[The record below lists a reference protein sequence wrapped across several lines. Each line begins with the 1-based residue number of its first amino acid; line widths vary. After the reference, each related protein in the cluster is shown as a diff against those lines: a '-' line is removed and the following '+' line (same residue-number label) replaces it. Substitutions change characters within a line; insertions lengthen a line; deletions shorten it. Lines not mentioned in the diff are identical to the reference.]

1 MKRSMK
7 RHMKTQFF
15 VCQFRQHGMTLISTL
30 LILLVVLMLGI
41 AAAQIAVQGEKSS
54 RNDRD
59 HQIAFQAAEA
69 ALLDAEMDIE
79 YSPDASR
86 SRSDLFSSASAI
98 GFPAEAGSACGSGE
112 QNNYLGLCHHSETGA
127 LPIWH
132 TVNFMDDVASTA
144 SSVPY
149 GRFTGQ
155 SFHIANGSLPVKLP
169 RYIVEL
175 MLYKMPGSG
184 TDEKSYFYR
193 ITAVGFGARETT
205 QVALQTV
212 YRKTH

>member
-1 MKRSMK
+1 MSMQVFYL
-7 RHMKTQFF
+7 RRYQS
-15 VCQFRQHGMTLISTL
+15 GMTLVATL
-30 LILLVVLMLGI
+30 LILLVVLMLSI
-41 AAAQIAVQGEKSS
+41 AASQIAIQGEKTS

-79 YSPDASR
+79 HSPDAGR
-86 SRSDLFSSASAI
+86 SRSDLFSNTSAI
-98 GFPAEAGSACGSGE
+98 GFPGEAGAACGSGE
-112 QNNYLGLCHHSETGA
+112 QNLYLGLCHHSEIGSV
-127 LPIWH
+127 PIWH
-132 TVNFMDDVASTA
+132 IVNFTDDATSTN

-155 SFHIANGSLPVKLP
+155 TFHTAYGSLPQKLP

-175 MLYKMPGSG
+175 MQYKTTASRA
-184 TDEKSYFYR
+184 DEISYFYR
-193 ITAVGFGARETT
+193 ITAVGFGASQTT
-205 QVALQTV
+205 QVALQTI

>member
-1 MKRSMK
+1 MKM
-7 RHMKTQFF
+7 HVF
-15 VCQFRQHGMTLISTL
+15 VCRSFQNGMALLVTL
-30 LILLVVLMLGI
+30 LVLLVVLMLGI
-41 AAAQIAVQGEKSS
+41 AASQIAIQGEKSS

-79 YSPDASR
+79 HAPDGGR
-86 SRSDLFSSASAI
+86 SRSDLFSNVSAI
-98 GFPAEAGSACGSGE
+98 GFPVVAGSPCGSGE
-112 QNNYLGLCHHSETGA
+112 NNRYLGLCHRSESGA
-127 LPIWH
+127 VPIWH
-132 TVNFMDDVASTA
+132 GVNFMDNTA
-144 SSVPY
+144 TTSSSVSY

-155 SFHIANGSLPVKLP
+155 SFHTANGSLPSKLP

-175 MLYKMPGSG
+175 MPYKMPGTSV
-184 TDEKSYFYR
+184 DAPSYLYR
-193 ITAVGFGARETT
+193 ITAVGFGAKETT

>member
-1 MKRSMK
+1 MSLHVFFCRSF
-7 RHMKTQFF
+7 QN
-15 VCQFRQHGMTLISTL
+15 GMTLLATL
-30 LILLVVLMLGI
+30 LVLLVVLMLGI
-41 AAAQIAVQGEKSS
+41 AGSQIAVQSEKSS

-79 YSPDASR
+79 HAPDGGR
-86 SRSDLFSSASAI
+86 SRSDLFSNTSAI
-98 GFPAEAGSACGSGE
+98 GFPAAAGSPCGSGE
-112 QNNYLGLCHHSETGA
+112 NNPYLGLCHHSEIGA
-127 LPIWH
+127 APIWQV
-132 TVNFMDDVASTA
+132 VNFMDDAATTS

-155 SFHIANGSLPVKLP
+155 SFHTANGSLPSKLP

-175 MLYKMPGSG
+175 MPYKMSG
-184 TDEKSYFYR
+184 GLVDAPSYFYR
-193 ITAVGFGARETT
+193 ITAVGFGAKETT

>member
-1 MKRSMK
+1 
-7 RHMKTQFF
+7 MKTQSL
-15 VCQFRQHGMTLISTL
+15 VCRSSQNGIALVATL
-30 LILLVVLMLGI
+30 LILLVVLMLSI
-41 AAAQIAVQGEKSS
+41 AASQIAVQGEKTS

-79 YSPDASR
+79 HSPDAGR

-98 GFPAEAGSACGSGE
+98 GFPAAGATCGSGE
-112 QNNYLGLCHHSETGA
+112 QNKYLGLCRHAEAGT

-132 TVNFMDDVASTA
+132 TVNFMDDAAST
-144 SSVPY
+144 SNSVPY

-155 SFHIANGSLPVKLP
+155 TFHTANGSLPVKLP

-175 MLYKMPGSG
+175 MLYQRPGARA
-184 TDEKSYFYR
+184 DELSYFYR
-193 ITAVGFGARETT
+193 ITSVGFGAREAT

>member
-1 MKRSMK
+1 MCRCAQK
-7 RHMKTQFF
+7 
-15 VCQFRQHGMTLISTL
+15 GMTLIGTL

-79 YSPDASR
+79 HSPDAAK
-86 SRSDLFSSASAI
+86 SRSDLFSNASAM
-98 GFPAEAGSACGSGE
+98 GFPAEAGAACGIGE
-112 QNNYLGLCHHSETGA
+112 QNRYLGLCRHSETNT

-132 TVNFMDDVASTA
+132 TVNFMDEAVSTA

-155 SFHIANGSLPVKLP
+155 SFSTANGSLPSKRP

-175 MLYKMPGSG
+175 MLYKMPGAG
-184 TDEKSYFYR
+184 ADEQSYLYR
-193 ITAVGFGARETT
+193 ITAVGFGAREST

>member
-1 MKRSMK
+1 
-7 RHMKTQFF
+7 MKTQDF
-15 VCQFRQHGMTLISTL
+15 VCRSSQNGMALVATL
-30 LILLVVLMLGI
+30 LILLVVLMLSI
-41 AAAQIAVQGEKSS
+41 AASQIAVQGEKSS

-59 HQIAFQAAEA
+59 YQIAFQAAEA
-69 ALLDAEMDIE
+69 ALLDAEMDVE
-79 YSPDASR
+79 HSPDAGR
-86 SRSDLFSSASAI
+86 SRSDLFSRTSAL
-98 GFPAEAGSACGSGE
+98 GFPTEAAAACGSGE
-112 QNNYLGLCHHSETGA
+112 QNNYLGLCHHAEADT

-132 TVNFMDDVASTA
+132 VVNFMDDAASTS

-155 SFHIANGSLPVKLP
+155 SFHTANGSLPAKLP

-175 MLYKMPGSG
+175 MLYKIPGARA
-184 TDEKSYFYR
+184 DEQNYFYR

>member
-1 MKRSMK
+1 MKK
-7 RHMKTQFF
+7 QHFAYQFH
-15 VCQFRQHGMTLISTL
+15 QNGMTLLATL
-30 LILLVVLMLGI
+30 LILLVVLMLSI
-41 AAAQIAVQGEKSS
+41 SASQIAVQGEKSS

-79 YSPDASR
+79 NSPDASR
-86 SRSDLFSSASAI
+86 SRSDLFSSTSAR
-98 GFPAEAGSACGSGE
+98 GFPADANAKCGSGVH
-112 QNNYLGLCHHSETGA
+112 NNYLGLCRHAEVGSV
-127 LPIWH
+127 PIWQ
-132 TVNFMDDVASTA
+132 TVNFMDDSASTS

-155 SFHIANGSLPVKLP
+155 SFHTANGSLPVKLP

-175 MLYKMPGSG
+175 MQYKIPGARA
-184 TDEKSYFYR
+184 DESSYFYR
-193 ITAVGFGARETT
+193 ITALGFGAKETT
-205 QVALQTV
+205 QVALQTI

>member
-1 MKRSMK
+1 MSTNVAARSA
-7 RHMKTQFF
+7 HQY
-15 VCQFRQHGMTLISTL
+15 GMTLLATL

-41 AAAQIAVQGEKSS
+41 AAAQIAIQGEKSS

-79 YSPDASR
+79 HSPDAAR
-86 SRSDLFSSASAI
+86 SRSDLFSSTSAI
-98 GFPAEAGSACGSGE
+98 GFPDATGSACSNGI
-112 QNNYLGLCHHSETGA
+112 QNRYLGLCPHAQAGTP
-127 LPIWH
+127 PIWQV
-132 TVNFMDDVASTA
+132 VNFMDDAANTTG
-144 SSVPY
+144 SVPY

-155 SFHIANGSLPVKLP
+155 AFYIANGSLPVKLP

-175 MLYKMPGSG
+175 MLYKIPGAA
-184 TDEKSYFYR
+184 TDERTYFYR
-193 ITAVGFGARETT
+193 ITAVGFGTRETT

-212 YRKTH
+212 YRKAH

>member
-1 MKRSMK
+1 MLR
-7 RHMKTQFF
+7 F
-15 VCQFRQHGMTLISTL
+15 CQSGMTLVATL
-30 LILLVVLMLGI
+30 LILLIVLMMSI
-41 AAAQIAVQGEKSS
+41 AASQIAVQGEKSS

-79 YSPDASR
+79 HSPDATR
-86 SRSDLFSSASAI
+86 SRSDLFSNASAT
-98 GFPAEAGSACGSGE
+98 GFPAEAGAACASGE
-112 QNNYLGLCHHSETGA
+112 QNIYLGLCRHSEANT

-132 TVNFMDDVASTA
+132 SVNFLDDAMSSA

-155 SFHIANGSLPVKLP
+155 TFPTENGSLPIKRP

-175 MLYKMPGSG
+175 LLYKMPGTR
-184 TDEKSYFYR
+184 TDEQSYFYR
-193 ITAVGFGARETT
+193 ITAVGFGAREST
-205 QVALQTV
+205 QVALQTI

>member
-1 MKRSMK
+1 MRM
-7 RHMKTQFF
+7 QFF
-15 VCQFRQHGMTLISTL
+15 MSRFQQSGMTLVATL
-30 LILLVVLMLGI
+30 LILLVVLMLSI
-41 AAAQIAVQGEKSS
+41 AASQIAVQGEKSS

-79 YSPDASR
+79 NSPDAAR
-86 SRSDLFSSASAI
+86 SRSDLFSSASAV
-98 GFPAEAGSACGSGE
+98 GFSVAAGVACGSGE
-112 QNNYLGLCHHSETGA
+112 QNNYLGLCHYAEAGA

-132 TVNFMDDVASTA
+132 IVNFMDDAASTS

-155 SFHIANGSLPVKLP
+155 AFQIANGSLPVKLP

-175 MLYKMPGSG
+175 MLYKMPGARA
-184 TDEKSYFYR
+184 DEQSYFYR
-193 ITAVGFGARETT
+193 ITAVGFGAREST

>member
-1 MKRSMK
+1 MSMQVFFSR
-7 RHMKTQFF
+7 RHQN
-15 VCQFRQHGMTLISTL
+15 GMTLVATL
-30 LILLVVLMLGI
+30 LILLVVLMLSI
-41 AAAQIAVQGEKSS
+41 AASQIAIQGEKTS

-79 YSPDASR
+79 KSPDVSR
-86 SRSDLFSSASAI
+86 SRSDLFSNTSAV
-98 GFPAEAGSACGSGE
+98 GFPSEAGAACGSGE
-112 QNNYLGLCHHSETGA
+112 QNRFLGLCHHSEIGSV
-127 LPIWH
+127 PIWH
-132 TVNFMDDVASTA
+132 IVNFIDDAASTN

-155 SFHIANGSLPVKLP
+155 SFHTANGSLPQKLP

-175 MLYKMPGSG
+175 MQYKTVGSRA
-184 TDEKSYFYR
+184 DETSYFYR
-193 ITAVGFGARETT
+193 ITAVGFGASETT

>member
-1 MKRSMK
+1 MSMQVFYSR
-7 RHMKTQFF
+7 RHQS
-15 VCQFRQHGMTLISTL
+15 GMTLVATL
-30 LILLVVLMLGI
+30 LILLVVLMLSI
-41 AAAQIAVQGEKSS
+41 AASQIAIQGEKTS

-79 YSPDASR
+79 HSPDAGR
-86 SRSDLFSSASAI
+86 SRSDLFSNTSAI
-98 GFPAEAGSACGSGE
+98 GFPAEAGAACGSGE
-112 QNNYLGLCHHSETGA
+112 QNRYLGLCHHSEIGSV
-127 LPIWH
+127 PIWH
-132 TVNFMDDVASTA
+132 IVNFTDDATSTN

-155 SFHIANGSLPVKLP
+155 TFHTANGSLPQKLP

-175 MLYKMPGSG
+175 MQYKTAASRA
-184 TDEKSYFYR
+184 DEISYFYR
-193 ITAVGFGARETT
+193 ITAVGFGASEST
-205 QVALQTV
+205 QVALQTI